1 MANIKDLKKEI
12 RYLCEDI
19 ITDALEV
26 AEMVDKKGKQKA
38 LKLINEIA
46 VFHNEMVQRANNP
59 ENEKDPKQVKNHYA
73 KLRKDFTAGLKKF
86 YDKLYKLVPETPTPA
101 AKGKDDAEPE
111 EEKQPSS

>member
-12 RYLCEDI
+12 RYMCEDI

-26 AEMVDKKGKQKA
+26 AEMVDKKGKQKT

-46 VFHNEMVQRANNP
+46 AFHNEMVQKANNP
-59 ENEKDPKQVKNHYA
+59 ENDKDPKEVKKHYA

-86 YDKLYKLVPETPTPA
+86 YDKLYKLVPEPPKA
-101 AKGKDDAEPE
+101 ASAKKDDDQPK